1 MADDSLMIHMA
12 AVKFLDAKKYESHS
26 EGFCISPVTKDEL
39 ALIFCVNGEASIAEH
54 RVLIGKQQ
62 VFLARLWQPIHV
74 YDNAPSHTMI
84 HIRFTCTQETAAD
97 AKAEQTGKCFFH
109 MSKHPVVI
117 PSTGDI
123 YRLLAEILYERFRKN
138 PGYQKTCTSMMQ
150 IILARL
156 LYGSEPVGMQE
167 NRNYAEEVR
176 AYLEMHYAEKIT
188 LPDLAQYFWVSVSH
202 LQNQFKDRY
211 GMTIIAWLKRYRYN
225 KSVALITH
233 GHVSKKEAWFKSGIS
248 GRQQYYRMKKTWD
261 CNNVLDVNGE
271 RT

>member
-74 YDNAPSHTMI
+74 YDNALSHTMI

-150 IILARL
+150 ILRGCYMVLNQWECKKIAIMRKKCVRILKCIM
-156 LYGSEPVGMQE
+156 P
-167 NRNYAEEVR
+167 
-176 AYLEMHYAEKIT
+176 KK
-188 LPDLAQYFWVSVSH
+188 LPCRIWRS
-202 LQNQFKDRY
+202 
-211 GMTIIAWLKRYRYN
+211 
-225 KSVALITH
+225 
-233 GHVSKKEAWFKSGIS
+233 IS
-248 GRQQYYRMKKTWD
+248 G
-261 CNNVLDVNGE
+261 
-271 RT
+271 

>member
-74 YDNAPSHTMI
+74 YDNALSHTMI

-109 MSKHPVVI
+109 MSKHPVEGI
-117 PSTGDI
+117 TTGCFD
-123 YRLLAEILYERFRKN
+123 
-138 PGYQKTCTSMMQ
+138 M
-150 IILARL
+150 
-156 LYGSEPVGMQE
+156 
-167 NRNYAEEVR
+167 
-176 AYLEMHYAEKIT
+176 
-188 LPDLAQYFWVSVSH
+188 
-202 LQNQFKDRY
+202 
-211 GMTIIAWLKRYRYN
+211 
-225 KSVALITH
+225 
-233 GHVSKKEAWFKSGIS
+233 
-248 GRQQYYRMKKTWD
+248 
-261 CNNVLDVNGE
+261 
-271 RT
+271 